1 MKFDEFAFFNVQL
14 AAMLKT
20 GIPLETALRQVCKG
34 MRRHR
39 WRAEF
44 ERLETDLSRGIP
56 LDQALDSRN
65 LPDLYKQMV
74 KVGAKTNDL
83 PALLTLVADHYQRNG
98 FLWTRLKGLM
108 VYPAIVLIAALALS
122 LLLAV
127 QGQRFAM
134 ALSTQSASLQY
145 SGSYPWNNSW
155 ALPFFRT
162 GSMMPVCVLAM
173 VAVLS
178 AVIFLVPPWRAAIR
192 WRLPGFKDAHLA
204 RLASSL
210 NLLLRSGVDLGSALG
225 LMRRLETGTRIGS
238 DLSAWENKLS
248 SGIAKVSSENLKTRA
263 IPPLFFW
270 LVTSEGEDVAAGF
283 ARAAEIFYRRAVYK
297 TDLLLNAALP
307 VSILALGFI
316 IIIQLFSTAQL
327 ILKVPMTL
335 FDF

>member
-44 ERLETDLSRGIP
+44 ERLEADLSRGIP
-56 LDQALDSRN
+56 LDQALDSRD

-108 VYPAIVLIAALALS
+108 VYPAIVLVAALALS
-122 LLLAV
+122 IFLGV
-127 QGQRFAM
+127 QGQRLSM
-134 ALSTQSASLQY
+134 ALSAPQSNYPFVSAF
-145 SGSYPWNNSW
+145 PWNSAW
-155 ALPFFRT
+155 ALAFFRT
-162 GSMMPVCVLAM
+162 GSLMPVCVLATVAV
-173 VAVLS
+173 VAVL
-178 AVIFLVPPWRAAIR
+178 VFLVPSWRAAFR

-225 LMRRLETGTRIGS
+225 LMRRLETGTRISS
-238 DLSAWENKLS
+238 DLSAWETKLS
-248 SGIAKVSSENLKTRA
+248 SGVAKVSSENLKTRA